1 LLCNLYEW
9 HDPWDSIYIRWT
21 ELPFIHQRRL
31 ENIDT
36 MWSITLVMISLL
48 RLTAATIVTA
58 EAENESISTARNT
71 TRSFRLRLKVTHGD
85 RKYNWVLQPYHIV
98 AALSATVFEDPAL
111 DDGAILRLNNTSL
124 QLDGPSFPWFLNA
137 PNMVAGHSRW
147 LQVYFEPGDGTDG
160 FADHGSS
167 GIGMDSSSSRWM
179 ACLRM
184 EPGIQYSSALPDD

>member
-1 LLCNLYEW
+1 MALPCNLYEW

-85 RKYNWVLQPYHIV
+85 RKYNWVCQS
-98 AALSATVFEDPAL
+98 LSLSMLHLVTCPDTAQYNHT
-111 DDGAILRLNNTSL
+111 IL
-124 QLDGPSFPWFLNA
+124 
-137 PNMVAGHSRW
+137 
-147 LQVYFEPGDGTDG
+147 
-160 FADHGSS
+160 
-167 GIGMDSSSSRWM
+167 
-179 ACLRM
+179 
-184 EPGIQYSSALPDD
+184 